1 MALDRVGA
9 DADDQGILGNDGF
22 VHVPEAT
29 RLDGSALGEIL
40 QVEVQHHVLQAEPFG
55 QREQR
60 PVFERTG
67 EIGGLLVDLEQ
78 LRSE

>member
-1 MALDRVGA
+1 MTLDRVGA
-9 DADDQGILGNDGF
+9 DADDQGVLGNDGF
-22 VHVPEAT
+22 VYIPEAT

-40 QVEVQHHVLQAEPFG
+40 QVEVKHHVLQAEPVG